1 MALIIAGRGRGRGW
15 PCTIILMI
23 HLVVTI
29 FGASDTDL
37 LLKFKESLQF
47 NGDPLSSWNATMPPC
62 NGGKPNWPHI
72 FCYNGNTWGI
82 KLERMGIK
90 GSIDVDSLKGLPYLR
105 TISLMH
111 NNLQGSW
118 PELNKLP
125 GLKAVYLSDNQ
136 FSGEIPGDAF
146 AGMQWLKKIYL
157 SNNKFS
163 GPLPSSLTTMP
174 RLREL
179 RLEGNQF
186 KGTIPELPPT
196 LRSLCVANNELE
208 GQIPRNLT
216 KFPRASFAPGNKKL
230 CGFPLKNRCASNK
243 TSLASVL
250 VLAILAL
257 LALLVI
263 AFILLLFLHKKKKQR
278 KEERTHHHHQ
288 PPIITTHHHQPPIT
302 TTTAST
308 REPAE
313 TSLPLETPPSI
324 PSTLHKKVGD
334 LSDDIDGGGSV
345 RSLKSSNIGSS
356 RGSKKSESLR
366 LSFVKLEEGSEEF
379 DMQDLLKASAEILGS
394 GPYSSSYKASLLS
407 GTKMVVVKR
416 YKQMNNC
423 NKDEF
428 QEHMRRIGMLNH
440 PNLLPLVAYY
450 FRKEEKLLVT
460 DFVANGS
467 LCVRLHGHQAL
478 GLPSLKWPTRL
489 KIVKGISIGLEF
501 LYKEMPSLIAPHG
514 HLKSSN
520 VLLNESY
527 EPILA
532 DYALV
537 PLINQELAP
546 DIMVIYKSPEYLQQG
561 RVTKKSDVWSLGILI
576 LEILT
581 GKIPSNFL
589 QQGKGSELSLANWVD
604 SIVPEQWSGEV
615 FDKQMGASKENE
627 VEISKLLRIAL
638 ACCEADVNK
647 RLDIKEAVERIQEV
661 KESGGN

>member
-1 MALIIAGRGRGRGW
+1 MALIITGRGHRRSW
-15 PCTIILMI
+15 PCTIILNI
-23 HLVVTI
+23 HLLVTVVA
-29 FGASDTDL
+29 ASDTDL

-47 NGDPLSSWNATMPPC
+47 NGDALSSWNATTPPC

-72 FCYNGNTWGI
+72 LCYNGNTWGI

-90 GSIDVDSLKGLPYLR
+90 GSIDMDSLKGLPYLR
-105 TISLMH
+105 TISFMH
-111 NNLQGSW
+111 NNLEGSW
-118 PELNKLP
+118 PELNRLP

-163 GPLPSSLTTMP
+163 GRLPSSLTTMP

-179 RLEGNQF
+179 RMEGNQF

-196 LRSLCVANNELE
+196 LRSLCVANNQLE

-230 CGFPLKNRCASNK
+230 CGFPLRNRCASNK

-257 LALLVI
+257 LA
-263 AFILLLFLHKKKKQR
+263 ILLIALFLLCLHKKKKQR
-278 KEERTHHHHQ
+278 KEEEEITHHQ
-288 PPIITTHHHQPPIT
+288 PPIITTT
-302 TTTAST
+302 TSAA
-308 REPAE
+308 REPE
-313 TSLPLETPPSI
+313 TSLTLEAPSI
-324 PSTLHKKVGD
+324 PSTLNKKVGD
-334 LSDDIDGGGSV
+334 LSEDVDGGSV
-345 RSLKSSNIGSS
+345 RSLRSNNGSS
-356 RGSKKSESLR
+356 RGCKKAESLR
-366 LSFVKLEEGSEEF
+366 LSFVKLEEGREEF

-423 NKDEF
+423 SKDEF
-428 QEHMRRIGMLNH
+428 QEHMRRIGMLTH

-460 DFVANGS
+460 DFVGNGS

-489 KIVKGISIGLEF
+489 KIVKGISSGLEH
-501 LYKEMPSLIAPHG
+501 LYKEMPSFIAPHG

-527 EPILA
+527 EPILT

-604 SIVPEQWSGEV
+604 SIVPEKWSSEV
-615 FDKQMGASKENE
+615 FDKQMGASRENE

-647 RLDIKEAVERIQEV
+647 RLDIKEAVDRIQEV